1 MERIYGNDFFR
12 LKFYTF
18 DTFDGLKSTMKKY
31 IRMFICYLRYEIAKF
46 RSRNNYEFRDEFR
59 DSKFEIRNKNRDS
72 RCEILISTSELFNW
86 KFDSNSIA

>member
-1 MERIYGNDFFR
+1 MERIYGNEFFR

-46 RSRNNYEFRDEFR
+46 GSRNNYEFR
-59 DSKFEIRNKNRDS
+59 IRNKNRDS